1 MLSNGLFLNLEKV
14 AGRWTDYLVTIN
26 QEDYST
32 AKKHKIVSHERLKYM
47 PGIGVDLKIYSPGK
61 ITPASITHLREKL
74 GVNASDWLFLVVG
87 ELNRNKRPD
96 LILDALATMQRK
108 NVHLVYVGSGYLE
121 ASLRIQSER
130 LNLREQTH
138 FLGSRSDVPALL
150 EAADALILA
159 SQREGL
165 PRSIMEAMCMERPCI
180 GSDVRGTRDLLAND
194 CGVIFKTDDQADLT
208 RAMTWLIDHPTEARS
223 MAALGCRQMERYDI
237 RKILKQ
243 HEDLY
248 DEALAAS

>member
-1 MLSNGLFLNLEKV
+1 
-14 AGRWTDYLVTIN
+14 
-26 QEDYST
+26 
-32 AKKHKIVSHERLKYM
+32 
-47 PGIGVDLKIYSPGK
+47 
-61 ITPASITHLREKL
+61 
-74 GVNASDWLFLVVG
+74 
-87 ELNRNKRPD
+87 
-96 LILDALATMQRK
+96 
-108 NVHLVYVGSGYLE
+108 
-121 ASLRIQSER
+121 
-130 LNLREQTH
+130 
-138 FLGSRSDVPALL
+138 
-150 EAADALILA
+150 
-159 SQREGL
+159 
-165 PRSIMEAMCMERPCI
+165 MERPCI